1 MFLKITFY
9 KEDFFKII
17 NINLKREVRK
27 EKKMKKYMMT
37 TSPGFSNG
45 SKLYKNGRMSSNNTS
60 HHPPS
65 LYQPTYF
72 YSKALISSHDF

>member
-27 EKKMKKYMMT
+27 EKKTEGDQSKSKT
-37 TSPGFSNG
+37 KEARGLSSFVELTSDALAFTRTCVLSFEVRVKNLGFNQ
-45 SKLYKNGRMSSNNTS
+45 L
-60 HHPPS
+60 S
-65 LYQPTYF
+65 L
-72 YSKALISSHDF
+72 

>member
-9 KEDFFKII
+9 KADFFKII

-45 SKLYKNGRMSSNNTS
+45 SKL
-60 HHPPS
+60 
-65 LYQPTYF
+65 
-72 YSKALISSHDF
+72 